1 MSQDYSN
8 GYNLD
13 NLKNLLNFKGEVKK
27 NNLDEKLIK
36 IFNFFD
42 SNKNGK
48 LESSELAEIFKQ
60 VTHYGSSKNKSVFD
74 TQEANS
80 FTTNYKNSENKTLK
94 QLGLT
99 SENLYQ
105 FLDKVKN
112 NISNQIANR
121 KTTMNLEITGLN
133 TYKELA
139 QWLYKQEG
147 KKPSESQLTKRAK
160 ELAELNK
167 NVNPPIKDGKLKG
180 KYVKVAIA
188 KSGMKNVADYIS
200 RQVSKAIKGMNW
212 NGSGIK
218 KIQEMFTKGEI
229 NRYIIVDVLDSF
241 NHKKDKDGNIINQ
254 TELGDSSII
263 DAIISE
269 TEWGDNSNK
278 IKLLSS
284 IIECVYWA
292 AIDAGVPK
300 ATVSKLTAEY
310 KKEMNKQMKFFEGTG
325 VAAADAQGME
335 NCLNSLI
342 GQIKTAQMG
351 IKTETDYTRA
361 ERFASDNKSTVS
373 GDGLDKTAIATAQEF
388 YNIVDNNNGSTSMQ
402 KLKTLLNNPKK
413 FNSKIVVDVITAYN
427 KTGIRQGDDN
437 IIDSILSESHTN
449 QTPTINHQNKTY
461 LAKGEAYDVIYKIT
475 NTLKQ
480 AAKEAGV
487 PDRFITQART
497 EWLQNMY
504 KLKVSGSSKLNE
516 KEIHMKYIN
525 KLIDLIGSKNVGAKG
540 DYADGRASDSWVGI
554 GADAVFG
561 LFGCKTMSEMEAKL
575 GTEAKNAKEL
585 VEIANNM
592 KNAKTNAEKA
602 KFMKQFSI
610 KYKAIFGVDY
620 NPQVMAAREEMQ
632 DRMAKVQVNKTLQPV
647 FSNALKQTSVNG
659 IKSILDKCKTVMGV
673 SENGKKIYLSELI
686 EAEVDIYMMPYKEQ
700 GMMVANPQE
709 YQQRYE
715 ETYRKVVQMM
725 SEQYQT
731 VADEAIGNS
740 SYEQMQIDMEQL
752 NQAAYG
758 TSNIGKEVAKF
769 NENQAITQ
777 QYTELA
783 LDIGATIT
791 TCWIPGLGEA
801 AGLKMVATFGRLSN
815 SATKM
820 AKFYRAM
827 ETAGRA
833 MYKAGKFAKGIKTT
847 SAIGK
852 IEQVGDKTVR
862 TIQVGNKTYQLGKV
876 ANFALTHAVS
886 GAYNAINAG
895 ATVISLHALEHLNKN
910 QNWEAN
916 WEAGKG
922 MAIFG
927 GVSAVGGFAGKV
939 ASEIASKM
947 GVGLEIVKKSLAFV
961 VAEGANFGYANA
973 ETVKAYIEQRQK
985 VDPNYSFS
993 KMTSEELWE
1002 VICSDENLINNVI
1015 MATMTTVTHITQ
1027 RMGDKSIKINT
1038 KFQNA
1043 KDFNIKLKEISDRFE
1058 KLKSKNMHEHNVE
1071 KYDDSAKQILLDI
1084 AKIDS
1089 EVADAVLDRYNE
1101 LSFLSKIKEAA
1112 KIDPQLTKQLLTMS
1126 YEQSL
1131 KEKLQGKKHYVTDFN
1146 YGGNILK
1153 TVNIIK
1159 KVPSLQQYLITGKR
1173 NINIIL
1179 KTADIVE
1186 DYGTDL
1192 LYKKYEDL
1200 NINDKHLL
1208 LKGLLAERGNN
1219 NSLLQHEL
1227 SKEVQEMFPCL
1238 EPCAKNGEQ
1247 NPKYIETIKKLYT
1260 DLYEKDYSFSK
1271 KFVKDFNSSI
1281 ENLNSTSNYGNMVNY
1296 ITQIFEKINIKLSLN
1311 EIELHLKNLT
1321 KKEQFKNLSKSE
1333 QKVWI
1338 VAELLKSNNSKGL
1351 QEVSKNLFKQ
1361 LGFST
1366 QETSSIKHILSS
1378 FELIEQRK
1386 LCKTE
1391 EDIEKLDYQIA
1402 FELKNGKDF
1411 NIASQIYGIE
1421 NDNVLFNNLKK
1432 MIPEIKSNDFALP
1445 QTTKSDYL
1453 SKAHVET
1460 LNINGNT
1467 YNVKVVRIVDL
1478 SEFNTYIHSIRGT
1491 SSRGGSALN
1500 YSTLLEKYKLFSKSS
1515 DDNIFCVSYINKEN
1529 IGVAK
1534 PYGKIAC
1541 GLMFEVP
1548 TEKQFVGA
1556 GYDIGSLARDT
1567 KQLINDYYFS
1577 KTPIQ
1582 EQVGWS
1588 EHENVEGK
1596 YLREIISKN
1605 LKEIMNISDDVYIQK
1620 WDNIYKQL
1628 GDKTLTIENL
1638 EKIDMDMANAY
1649 KTFLSRSNSAQDFN
1663 DNCILRNRKGKD
1675 YSQQVWNEFLIG
1687 NPTISGIYMDTPNIK
1702 SYKPQIGSDFETW
1715 IKFAE
1720 ENNLPIVLLE

>member
-27 NNLDEKLIK
+27 ENFDEKLIK

-48 LESSELAEIFKQ
+48 LESFELAEIFKQ
-60 VTHYGSSKNKSVFD
+60 VTHYGFSKNKSVFD

-94 QLGLT
+94 QLSITG
-99 SENLYQ
+99 ENLYQ

-112 NISNQIANR
+112 NVSNQIANR

-147 KKPSESQLTKRAK
+147 KTPSKSQLTQRAK

-167 NVNPPIKDGKLKG
+167 NANPPIKDGKLKG
-180 KYVKVAIA
+180 KYVKVSIA

-200 RQVSKAIKGMNW
+200 RQASKAIKGMNW

-229 NRYIIVDVLDSF
+229 NRYNIVDVLDSF
-241 NHKKDKDGNIINQ
+241 NHKKDKDGNIKNQ

-300 ATVSKLTAEY
+300 TTVSKLTAEY
-310 KKEMNKQMKFFEGTG
+310 KKEMNTQMKFFEGTG

-351 IKTETDYTRA
+351 IKTKTDYARA

-373 GDGLDKTAIATAQEF
+373 GDGLDKTAIETAEEF
-388 YNIVDNNNGSTSMQ
+388 YNIVDNNNVSTSIK

-525 KLIDLIGSKNVGAKG
+525 QLIELIGSKNVGAKG

-585 VEIANNM
+585 VDIANNM

-647 FSNALKQTSVNG
+647 LKNALKQTNIHG

-673 SENGKKIYLSELI
+673 SEDGKKIYLSEFI

-715 ETYRKVVQMM
+715 ETYRKVVQMI

-783 LDIGATIT
+783 LDIGATIA

-801 AGLKMVATFGRLSN
+801 AGLKMVATFGRLAN

-820 AKFYRAM
+820 TQFYRAM

-833 MYKAGKFAKGIKTT
+833 MYKAGKFAKDIQTT

-886 GAYNAINAG
+886 GAYNAINSG
-895 ATVISLHALEHLNKN
+895 TTVISLHALEHLNKN

-927 GVSAVGGFAGKV
+927 GISAVGGFAGKV
-939 ASEIASKM
+939 ASEIAGKM

-973 ETVKAYIEQRQK
+973 ETIKAYIEQRQK

-1015 MATMTTVTHITQ
+1015 MATMTTVNHITQ
-1027 RMGDKSIKINT
+1027 IKNKTVKNVEVKASTNQKLDK
-1038 KFQNA
+1038 
-1043 KDFNIKLKEISDRFE
+1043 ISDRFE
-1058 KLKSKNMHEHNVE
+1058 KLKSKNLD
-1071 KYDDSAKQILLDI
+1071 KYNIEQYDNNAKQILLDI

-1089 EVADAVLDRYNE
+1089 EVADAVLDRYNNLRG
-1101 LSFLSKIKEAA
+1101 LSEIKEAA
-1112 KIDPQLTKQLLTMS
+1112 KINPQLTKQLLTMT
-1126 YEQSL
+1126 YGQTL
-1131 KEKLQGKKHYVTDFN
+1131 KEKLQGKKDYVTVFN
-1146 YGGNILK
+1146 YGLNVLK
-1153 TVNIIK
+1153 AVNIIK
-1159 KVPSLQQYLITGKR
+1159 KVPRLQQYLVAWERK
-1173 NINIIL
+1173 INIIL

-1219 NSLLQHEL
+1219 NSLLEREL
-1227 SKEVQEMFPCL
+1227 PKEVQEMFPCL
-1238 EPCAKNGEQ
+1238 EPCKINGEQ

-1260 DLYEKDYSFSK
+1260 DLYKKDYSFSK

-1281 ENLNSTSNYGNMVNY
+1281 ENLNSTSNYGNMANY

-1338 VAELLKSNNSKGL
+1338 VAELLKNSNSKGL

-1378 FELIEQRK
+1378 FELFGQRK
-1386 LCKTE
+1386 LCKTK
-1391 EDIEKLDYQIA
+1391 EDIERLDYQIA

-1411 NIASQIYGIE
+1411 SIASQIYGIE
-1421 NDNVLFNNLKK
+1421 KDNVLFNNLKK
-1432 MIPEIKSNDFALP
+1432 VIMKIKSNDFALP
-1445 QTTKSDYL
+1445 QTTKNDYL
-1453 SKAHVET
+1453 SKAHEET
-1460 LNINGNT
+1460 LNINGHT
-1467 YNVKVVRIVDL
+1467 YNVKVVRIADL
-1478 SEFNTYIHSIRGT
+1478 PEFNTYIHSIRGT
-1491 SSRGGSALN
+1491 SSQGASALD
-1500 YSTLLEKYKLFSKSS
+1500 YSILLEKYKLFSKSS

-1534 PYGKIAC
+1534 PYSELAC
-1541 GLMFEVP
+1541 GLIFEAP

-1582 EQVGWS
+1582 EQVGWGL
-1588 EHENVEGK
+1588 HEKVEGK

-1605 LKEIMNISDDVYIQK
+1605 LKEIMNIPDDIYIQK
-1620 WDNIYKQL
+1620 WNNIYKKL

-1638 EKIDMDMANAY
+1638 EKIDMDMANAF

-1687 NPTISGIYMDTPNIK
+1687 NPTISGIYMDTHDIK
-1702 SYKPQIGSDFETW
+1702 SYKPPKGSDFETW